1 MTACFLN
8 YSMVLRGE
16 YAVNKL
22 LLILVALFCSFF
34 IGAASA
40 SENKPGLTI
49 QKVIIFMRHS
59 VRSPTK
65 SRVALDRWSSRRWP
79 SWSATPGY
87 LSGNGFFL
95 ARMMGLGISTY
106 YRRYINHYTLGSK
119 HFKLKVFADNMERTV
134 ATGTG
139 VVEGFRPVQHVIIGH
154 ILHGKDPL
162 FHAVKMH
169 ACPVNK
175 SITEKRYLQSISHSL
190 LNNYK
195 YDIYMDEM
203 KNILCPDDLNRKV
216 VAVCALNSP
225 NKVVI
230 KNHVNIN
237 GALHVANAV
246 GESFLM
252 EYADGKPCS
261 QVGWGKVC
269 SLKVMSHMLYLR
281 NLYAR
286 IVREDYYYA
295 RHGATPVMKLIV
307 RLLGSTNR
315 YQAPAQVPSSL
326 TRANMLILIGHDVN
340 ISEISGMLHLRYQLI
355 AQPDRTPPD
364 MALAFELLQAANGQR
379 YIGLRI
385 FYFKLKEMRTA
396 VLQKRYYKPVV
407 TAGLMPGCHKGPKH
421 DLCTLAQFQQ
431 LVRDNAV
438 AGCKLMPDWVDGDNV
453 H

>member
-1 MTACFLN
+1 
-8 YSMVLRGE
+8 
-16 YAVNKL
+16 VNKL
-22 LLILVALFCSFF
+22 LLILVTLFCSFF
-34 IGAASA
+34 IGKASA

-65 SRVALDRWSSRRWP
+65 SKAVLDQWSSRRWP
-79 SWSATPGY
+79 SWSTKPGF
-87 LSGNGFFL
+87 LSENGVFL

-106 YRRYINHYTLGSK
+106 YRHYINRYTLSDK
-119 HFKLKVFADNMERTV
+119 HFQLKVFADNMERTI
-134 ATGTG
+134 ATGAS
-139 VVEGFRPVQHVIIGH
+139 VVEGFRPIQHVTVEH

-162 FHAVKMH
+162 FHAVKMN

-175 SITEKRYLQSISHSL
+175 LITKKHYLQSISHSL

-195 YDIYMDEM
+195 YGIYMDEM
-203 KNILCPDDLNRKV
+203 KNILCPDLNKN
-216 VAVCALNSP
+216 VAAACALNRP

-252 EYADGKPCS
+252 EYADGKPCN

-281 NLYAR
+281 NLYAK
-286 IVREDYYYA
+286 IAREDHYYA

-307 RLLGSTNR
+307 SILGSTNR
-315 YQAPAQVPSSL
+315 YQVPAQVPNSL
-326 TRANMLILIGHDVN
+326 SRANMLILIGHDVN

-364 MALAFELLQAANGQR
+364 MALAFELLQARNGQR

-385 FYFKLKEMRTA
+385 FYFKLEEMRNA
-396 VLQKRYYKPVV
+396 VLQKHYYKPVV
-407 TAGLMPGCHKGPKH
+407 TAGLMPGCHEGPEH
-421 DLCTLAQFQQ
+421 DLCTLAQFHQ
-431 LVRDNAV
+431 LIHDNAV
-438 AGCKLMPDWVDGDNV
+438 AGCKLMPDWLAGDDV

>member
-1 MTACFLN
+1 M
-8 YSMVLRGE
+8 
-16 YAVNKL
+16 NKL
-22 LLILVALFCSFF
+22 LLISVFFFGSFF
-34 IGAASA
+34 IGSASA
-40 SENKPGLTI
+40 SGSNPSLTI
-49 QKVIIFMRHS
+49 KKVIIFMRHS

-65 SRVALDRWSSRRWP
+65 SSAALDRWSSRRWP
-79 SWSATPGY
+79 SWSTKPGF
-87 LSGNGFFL
+87 LSKNGVFL

-106 YRRYINHYTLGSK
+106 YRHYINRYTLSGK
-119 HFKLKVFADNMERTV
+119 HFQLKVFADNMERTV
-134 ATGTG
+134 ATGAG
-139 VVEGFRPVQHVIIGH
+139 VVEEFRPIQHVTVEH
-154 ILHGKDPL
+154 VLHGKDPL

-175 SITEKRYLQSISHSL
+175 PITEKHYLQSISHSL

-203 KNILCPDDLNRKV
+203 KNILCPDLNKK
-216 VAVCALNSP
+216 AAAICALNSP

-252 EYADGKPCS
+252 EYADGKPCN

-269 SLKVMSHMLYLR
+269 LLKVMSHMLYLR
-281 NLYAR
+281 NMYAR
-286 IVREDYYYA
+286 IAREDHYYA
-295 RHGATPVMKLIV
+295 RHGATPVMNLIV
-307 RLLGSTNR
+307 SFLGSTNR
-315 YQAPAQVPSSL
+315 YQVPAQVPSSL
-326 TRANMLILIGHDVN
+326 SRANMLILIGHDVN

-364 MALAFELLQAANGQR
+364 MALAFELLQAGNGQK

-385 FYFKLKEMRTA
+385 FYFKLEEMRNA

-407 TAGLMPGCHKGPKH
+407 TAGLMPGCHEGPEH

-431 LVRDNAV
+431 LIHDNAV
-438 AGCKLMPDWVDGDNV
+438 AGCKLMPDWLAGDNV

>member
-1 MTACFLN
+1 M
-8 YSMVLRGE
+8 
-16 YAVNKL
+16 NKL
-22 LLILVALFCSFF
+22 LLILVTLFCSFF
-34 IGAASA
+34 IGKASA

-65 SRVALDRWSSRRWP
+65 SKAVLDRWSSRRWP
-79 SWSATPGY
+79 SWSTKPGF
-87 LSGNGFFL
+87 LSENGVFL

-106 YRRYINHYTLGSK
+106 YRHYINRYTLSGK
-119 HFKLKVFADNMERTV
+119 HFQLKVFADNMERTV
-134 ATGTG
+134 ATGDG
-139 VVEGFRPVQHVIIGH
+139 VVEGFRPIQHVTVEH
-154 ILHGKDPL
+154 VLHGKDPL

-175 SITEKRYLQSISHSL
+175 SITEKHYLQSISHSL
-190 LNNYK
+190 FNNSK
-195 YDIYMDEM
+195 YETYMDEM
-203 KNILCPDDLNRKV
+203 KNILCPDLSKN
-216 VAVCALNSP
+216 AAAICALNNQ

-261 QVGWGKVC
+261 QVGWGRAC

-286 IVREDYYYA
+286 MAREDHYYA

-307 RLLGSTNR
+307 SILGSTNR
-315 YQAPAQVPSSL
+315 YQVPAQVPNSL
-326 TRANMLILIGHDVN
+326 SRANMLILIGHDVN

-379 YIGLRI
+379 YVGLRI
-385 FYFKLKEMRTA
+385 FYFKLEEMRNA

-407 TAGLMPGCHKGPKH
+407 TAGLMPECHEGPEH

-431 LVRDNAV
+431 LIRDNAI
-438 AGCKLMPDWVDGDNV
+438 ANCQLMPDWLAEDNV